1 MDAPARP
8 LDDGADEAVVAVPK
22 AIWSLVPERL
32 IRSRVVFPLGLEGQL
47 PGAWLLVATSLP
59 SDLALADEIGFVTG
73 LRVKFVETSDA
84 AVRRLIALHLGG
96 GPVAAGREHSRFAPI
111 ELPEETGRLPEREE
125 WIVPLAPG
133 ETRWR

>member
-32 IRSRVVFPLGLEGQL
+32 IRGRVVFPLGLEGPL

-73 LRVKFVETSDA
+73 LRVKFVETSDT

-96 GPVAAGREHSRFAPI
+96 GPVAAGREDFRFAPI
-111 ELPEETGRLPEREE
+111 ELPEETRRLPEREE